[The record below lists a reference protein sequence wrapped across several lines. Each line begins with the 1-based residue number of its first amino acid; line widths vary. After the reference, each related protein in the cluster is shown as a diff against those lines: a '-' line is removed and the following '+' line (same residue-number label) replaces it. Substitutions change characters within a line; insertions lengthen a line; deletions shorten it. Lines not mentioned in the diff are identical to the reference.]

1 MMKPSEIELQVKEII
16 SKKFGVP
23 LDAITSETRLV
34 EDLKVDS
41 FGAVEL
47 MFELEEAFGLSISDS
62 DIQRVRSVKDIGLYL
77 AEWLE
82 KKEKERPSDLG
93 LVG

>member
-16 SKKFGVP
+16 SKKFNVP
-23 LDAITSETRLV
+23 LDTITSETRLV
-34 EDLKVDS
+34 EDLRVDS

-47 MFELEEAFGLSISDS
+47 MFELEETFGLSIPDS
-62 DIQRVRSVKDIGLYL
+62 DIQRVRCVKDIGLYL

-82 KKEKERPSDLG
+82 KKEKARPSDLG
-93 LVG
+93 LAG